1 MKLHLVYFFMHEF
14 GSDMAV
20 KSNAMPAELKKLVIE
35 ISPKKCMITETSSH
49 VWHNAQTP
57 ISH

>member
-1 MKLHLVYFFMHEF
+1 MKFHLVYFFMHEF
-14 GSDMAV
+14 GSDMHAL
-20 KSNAMPAELKKLVIE
+20 PAELKKLVIE
-35 ISPKKCMITETSSH
+35 ISPQKCMITETSSH